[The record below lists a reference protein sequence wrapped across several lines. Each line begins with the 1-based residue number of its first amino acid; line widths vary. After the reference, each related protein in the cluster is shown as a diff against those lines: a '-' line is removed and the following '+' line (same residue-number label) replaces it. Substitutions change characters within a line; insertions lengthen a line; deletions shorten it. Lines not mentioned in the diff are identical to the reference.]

1 MNMSRIHIDARKHRP
16 GFDLD
21 VNLDLP
27 KSGVTV
33 VLGASGSGKTTLL
46 RLIAGL
52 EKPDSGHIKV
62 GNAVWADTD
71 ARICRPPQQRRVGV
85 VFQDYALFPHMTV
98 AANVGFGLPR
108 AGREALVADWLR
120 RLHLQEQAQ
129 RYPHQLSGGQSQR
142 VALARALATEPDL
155 LLLDEP
161 FSALDTDLRRHL
173 RDQLLEVVADLQQPV
188 LMVTHDLEEARYL
201 ANNIGVMVAGRVRRF
216 GPTREVFDDPQTV
229 EVARAM
235 GWRNLLPVH
244 IIEQTT
250 VRGRWGSITLEREP
264 DIDTAW
270 LAIRPEHL
278 RPVTQE
284 VDGLDASVARI
295 TELGSIR
302 EVLCRLPD
310 GTQLQLHRPWNEPVP
325 AAGSRLRLQVPLQ
338 HIRLLSEGL
347 PFGGAHPA
355 KATKG
360 ESDAKNSPPKDVSTN
375 P

>member
-1 MNMSRIHIDARKHRP
+1 MSRIHIDARKHRP

-27 KSGVTV
+27 ESGVTV
-33 VLGASGSGKTTLL
+33 ILGASGSGKTTLL

-62 GNAVWADTD
+62 GNAVWADSDT
-71 ARICRPPQQRRVGV
+71 RICRPPQQRRVGM

-108 AGREALVADWLR
+108 AGRAALVADWLR
-120 RLHLQEQAQ
+120 RLHLQELAA
-129 RYPHQLSGGQSQR
+129 RYPHQLSGGQRQR

-161 FSALDTDLRRHL
+161 FSALDTELRRHL

-188 LMVTHDLEEARYL
+188 LMVTHDLDEARYL
-201 ANNIGVMVAGRVRRF
+201 ADNIGVMVAGRVRRF
-216 GPTREVFDDPQTV
+216 GPTRDVFDDPQTV
-229 EVARAM
+229 EVARVM

-244 IIEQTT
+244 IMEKST
-250 VRGRWGSITLEREP
+250 VRGRWGSLTLEREP

-278 RPVTQE
+278 RPVAQE
-284 VDGLDASVARI
+284 AEGLDAEVARI

-302 EVLCRLPD
+302 EVICRLPD
-310 GTQLQLHRPWNEPVP
+310 GTQLQLHRPWNEPLP

-347 PFGGAHPA
+347 PFGGVRPE
-355 KATKG
+355 KMPNS
-360 ESDAKNSPPKDVSTN
+360 ESNVSSVRPKDAPTINS
-375 P
+375 

>member
-1 MNMSRIHIDARKHRP
+1 MSRIHIDVSKHRP
-16 GFDLD
+16 GFALD

-27 KSGVTV
+27 ESGVTV
-33 VLGASGSGKTTLL
+33 ILGASGSGKTTLL

-52 EKPDSGHIKV
+52 EKPDSGHISV
-62 GNAVWADTD
+62 GSAVWADS
-71 ARICRPPQQRRVGV
+71 ASRICRPPQQRRVGM
-85 VFQDYALFPHMTV
+85 VFQDYALFAHMTV

-108 AGREALVADWLR
+108 AGRSELVADWLR
-120 RLHLQEQAQ
+120 RLHLQELAG
-129 RYPHQLSGGQSQR
+129 RYPHQLSGGQCQR

-201 ANNIGVMVAGRVRRF
+201 ADNIGVMVAGRVRRF
-216 GPTREVFDDPQTV
+216 GPTREVFDDPHTV

-244 IIEQTT
+244 VMENTT
-250 VRGRWGSITLEREP
+250 VSGRWGAITLEREP
-264 DIDTAW
+264 DVDTTW

-278 RPVTQE
+278 RPVAQE
-284 VDGLDASVARI
+284 AEGLDAQVARI
-295 TELGSIR
+295 TELGSVR

-310 GTQLQLHRPWNEPVP
+310 GTPLQLHRPWNEPIP
-325 AAGSRLRLQVPLQ
+325 AAGSRLRLHVPLQ
-338 HIRLLSEGL
+338 HVRLLGEGL
-347 PFGGAHPA
+347 PFGGAHSRKTPTGVSDLESA
-355 KATKG
+355 PPRDASTK
-360 ESDAKNSPPKDVSTN
+360 P
-375 P
+375 